1 MVRLPIPFGPLKSL
15 EVVTSR
21 KQRPLFYRNNHL
33 CTICIYILDAIYL
46 VPPASWDTCPFLLSR
61 YMTLYCIGS
70 MVPGTY
76 IVPDTVSPHTG
87 SGLRV
92 SFLFMRV
99 YRNVD
104 VQIELCTGMLFG
116 CDAVQFRS

>member
-1 MVRLPIPFGPLKSL
+1 MHYMYIYFACNIP
-15 EVVTSR
+15 
-21 KQRPLFYRNNHL
+21 
-33 CTICIYILDAIYL
+33 CTTGIMGYMS
-46 VPPASWDTCPFLLSR
+46 VLLSR

-92 SFLFMRV
+92 SFLSMRV